1 MQLSG
6 KIVGLELPLQLESE
20 RENNVAERK
29 RPIQK
34 LAIQRQSRTCML
46 YTKNEAQRDAAA
58 PMPDRAMK
66 PGLKRVRK
74 RASGSFE
81 TQSAHGSGEGIEGAV
96 AEDARAAGGPFLMQ
110 TRHGTQKVWLQRWGG
125 VRLCLLKK
133 RKSQGSSHTAH
144 GLQAEHHTHVKT
156 NLEKYTSQKVL
167 RDCLHLLQ

>member
-20 RENNVAERK
+20 RENNVAKRK
-29 RPIQK
+29 RPMQK
-34 LAIQRQSRTCML
+34 LAIQRQGSTCML

-66 PGLKRVRK
+66 PGLTRVSK

-81 TQSAHGSGEGIEGAV
+81 TQGAHGSGEGIEGAV

-110 TRHGTQKVWLQRWGG
+110 IRHGTHKDWLRRWGG
-125 VRLCLLKK
+125 C
-133 RKSQGSSHTAH
+133 GYA
-144 GLQAEHHTHVKT
+144 
-156 NLEKYTSQKVL
+156 
-167 RDCLHLLQ
+167 C